1 MPMNMNATINF
12 SYKIK
17 IHLFNGYACEAEGF
31 GVVVVNDKKPQLP
44 EETILALIHLGAVL
58 RPICEQMLAS
68 GWVFLNG
75 RLTKPEQ
82 LEQKV

>member
-1 MPMNMNATINF
+1 MNMNTTVIF
-12 SYKIK
+12 FYKVK
-17 IHLFNGYACEAEGF
+17 VHLFNGHACEAEGF
-31 GVVVVNDKKPQLP
+31 GVVVTKDSKTSLP
-44 EETILALIHLGAVL
+44 EETILALIQLGTVL

-68 GWVFLNG
+68 GWVFVNG